1 MTVNPVQL
9 QKFLGGVDYPAR
21 RDDLVAHAKRQGADE
36 PVLDTLRRIEDREYN
51 GPNAVS
57 VAVSDVD

>member
-1 MTVNPVQL
+1 MAVNPVQL

-21 RDDLVAHAKRQGADE
+21 RDDLVAHAERKGADE
-36 PVLDTLRRIEDREYN
+36 PVLETLRRIEDREYD

-57 VAVSDVD
+57 AAVSDVS

>member
-1 MTVNPVQL
+1 MAVNPVQL

-21 RDDLVAHAKRQGADE
+21 RDELVAHAEHQGADE
-36 PVLDTLRRIEDREYN
+36 PVLDALRRIEDREYN

-57 VAVSDVD
+57 AAVSDVD